1 MKKMR
6 TQITR
11 YEMRDTRYEKGFSL
25 VELLVALVVT
35 GIVLAA
41 VATLAFAVG
50 TANDVA
56 DDSSQKQAQVRYAT
70 LRISEL
76 IRHCKL
82 ICGTPGGD
90 LAVWRADS
98 NDVGQININELV
110 YIERGPNGDH
120 IRLYECNSVSNP
132 VITLSD
138 IDAVGTS
145 WWLGFYD
152 SETYVELLPQ
162 CSNVQFSFDAA
173 PPNSRLVS
181 IAFDVL
187 ENDIVREYQ
196 ISAALRGWAGNLL
209 NDTGDSLVESD
220 DD

>member
-1 MKKMR
+1 
-6 TQITR
+6 
-11 YEMRDTRYEKGFSL
+11 MRDTRYKKGFTL

-41 VATLAFAVG
+41 VATLAFAMG

-82 ICGTPGGD
+82 ICGTPGSD
-90 LAVWRADS
+90 VAVWRADD
-98 NDVGQININELV
+98 NGNGQININELV
-110 YIERGPNGDH
+110 YIERGTSGDYL
-120 IRLYECNSVSNP
+120 RLCEFPSSDTSP
-132 VITLSD
+132 VNLSD
-138 IDAVGTS
+138 IETLSTS
-145 WWLGFYD
+145 GY
-152 SETYVELLPQ
+152 SVTYVPLVPQ

-173 PPNSRLVS
+173 PPNSRFVS

-187 ENDIVREYQ
+187 ENDIVRQYQ
-196 ISAALRGWAGNLL
+196 ISAVLRGWAGNLL
-209 NDTGDSLVESD
+209 DGSGNIVSD

>member
-1 MKKMR
+1 M
-6 TQITR
+6 
-11 YEMRDTRYEKGFSL
+11 RYEKGFTL

-41 VATLAFAVG
+41 VATLAFAMG

-82 ICGTPGGD
+82 ICGTPGDD
-90 LAVWRADS
+90 LAVWRADD
-98 NDVGQININELV
+98 NGNGQININELV
-110 YIERGPNGDH
+110 YIERGISGDYL
-120 IRLYECNSVSNP
+120 RLCEFPSSDTSP
-132 VITLSD
+132 VNLSD
-138 IDAVGTS
+138 IETLSTS
-145 WWLGFYD
+145 DY
-152 SETYVELLPQ
+152 SVTYVLLVPQ

-187 ENDIVREYQ
+187 ENDIVRQYQ

-209 NDTGDSLVESD
+209 DGSGNIVSD

>member
-1 MKKMR
+1 
-6 TQITR
+6 
-11 YEMRDTRYEKGFSL
+11 MRDTRYEKGFTL

-41 VATLAFAVG
+41 VATLAFAMG

-82 ICGTPGGD
+82 ICGTPGSD
-90 LAVWRADS
+90 LAVWRADD
-98 NDVGQININELV
+98 NGNGQININELV
-110 YIERGPNGDH
+110 YIEKGTGGDYL
-120 IRLYECNSVSNP
+120 RLCEFPSSDTSQVN
-132 VITLSD
+132 LSD
-138 IDAVGTS
+138 IETLSTS
-145 WWLGFYD
+145 GY
-152 SETYVELLPQ
+152 SVTYVPMVPQ

-187 ENDIVREYQ
+187 ENDIVRQYQ

-209 NDTGDSLVESD
+209 DGSGNIVSD